1 MKKSYF
7 MILTALIFL
16 LSSCGVS
23 HPEQQESHL
32 RAEPLS
38 KAKASE
44 KTKGNEEME
53 TKKIKVQIDNFIFT
67 ATLENNT
74 ATKELIDLLEEE
86 PITIEMTDYAGM
98 EKVGPLGATLTATNE
113 PTTTH
118 SGDIV
123 LYNGDHIV
131 LFYGTNSW
139 SYTRLGKIDDLSN
152 WKEALGTKDI
162 TIVLSLSD

>member
-53 TKKIKVQIDNFIFT
+53 TKKIKVQIDNFIF
-67 ATLENNT
+67 
-74 ATKELIDLLEEE
+74 
-86 PITIEMTDYAGM
+86 
-98 EKVGPLGATLTATNE
+98 NE